1 MLVGKTVFTL
11 EVLSIGKPPGMEAI
25 DIAASDIEE
34 ALAMVRE
41 HYNNPRVKLIMDK
54 GQMVFTRMK

>member
-1 MLVGKTVFTL
+1 
-11 EVLSIGKPPGMEAI
+11 MEAI